1 MKMQRQRRMLPSLQ
15 DLKSLIEEQDTP
27 CVSLYLPLH
36 GGAPHENLVRLKNL
50 LHQAEQKLA
59 SRTCPSEAADSLR
72 PTSEVLHAA
81 LRSEPEARGIAA
93 FASRG
98 VHRDFRVP
106 LDLSELVSIGRCFY
120 VRPLLPLFDDRHP
133 FHILALSQKQVRLF
147 EADRF
152 EAREVRIEGLP
163 SDLGEMLRSQSFEK
177 ELQFHAMAAGSGKGG
192 IVYHGGRNEPKDRLK
207 EYLREVAGALFDN
220 RSSALELLVLAS
232 VEYIASIYRTVNRHP
247 NLVDGI
253 VAGNPDLLS
262 ARELH
267 AKAWEIVQPHFA
279 AKRKRALGQY
289 SELASTNL
297 VSQDVWE
304 IVAAARNGRVRT
316 LFIATGVQHC
326 DASGEDLLNWAASQ
340 TLLDGG
346 VVHEI
351 PSAEMPDQA
360 EIAALFRY

>member
-1 MKMQRQRRMLPSLQ
+1 MLPSQ
-15 DLKSLIEEQDTP
+15 DDLKSLIGQQDTL
-27 CVSLYLPLH
+27 CASLYLPLN
-36 GGAPHENLVRLKNL
+36 GIAPHESLVRVKNL
-50 LHQAEQKLA
+50 LRQADAKLA
-59 SRTCPSEAADSLR
+59 KITCPSEAADFLR
-72 PTSEVLHAA
+72 PASQGLQAA
-81 LRSEPEARGIAA
+81 AQSAGDVHGIAA
-93 FASRG
+93 FASPG
-98 VHRDFRVP
+98 IHIEFRVP
-106 LDLSELVSIGRCFY
+106 VDVPELVTIGRCFY
-120 VRPLLPLFDDRHP
+120 IRPLLPLFGDRHS
-133 FHILALSQKQVRLF
+133 FYILALSQKQVRLF

-152 EAREVRIEGLP
+152 EAREIRAEGL
-163 SDLGEMLRSQSFEK
+163 SSGLVEMLGSQSFEK

-220 RSSALELLVLAS
+220 RSSAGELLVLAS